1 MLSEK
6 AKKVFRYI
14 FLQSKESGIPPT
26 LREIGEEFQINS
38 TNGVRHHL
46 AVLERSG
53 YIRRNSRISRGIEIP
68 EGGLRRFMS
77 RYPGEVEFRGIGESR
92 GIPILGRVAAGSPLL
107 AEENL
112 EGTLELDEAFSSRSP
127 RFALRVRGD
136 SMVEAGILDGDF
148 VVVRRSDRA
157 ESGEIVVA
165 LVGEEATVKTLK
177 TYSDRVELLPANR
190 AYKKIVV
197 RDSEG
202 FRVLG
207 VVMGL
212 VRSGFSRRPPTPI

>member
-6 AKKVFRYI
+6 ARKI
-14 FLQSKESGIPPT
+14 FAYVHHETKNSGKPPT
-26 LREIGEEFQINS
+26 IREIGDEFQIHS
-38 TNGVRHHL
+38 TNGVRHHIG
-46 AVLERSG
+46 ALERG
-53 YIRRNSRISRGIEIP
+53 GFLRRNPRIARGLEIS
-68 EGGLRRFMS
+68 ESSLRRFAA
-77 RYPGEVEFRGIGESR
+77 RYPGEIRYEEPAEDK
-92 GIPILGRVAAGSPLL
+92 GIPILGRVAAGSPIL

-112 EGTLELDEAFSSRSP
+112 EGHLDLDGAFSSRSP

-148 VVVRRSDRA
+148 VVVRRADRA

-165 LVGEEATVKTLK
+165 LVGDEATVKTLK
-177 TYSDRVELLPANR
+177 TYSDRIELLPANR
-190 AYKKIVV
+190 SYKKIVV
-197 RDSEG
+197 RESEE

-212 VRSGFSRRPPTPI
+212 VRSGFPRMRAARA